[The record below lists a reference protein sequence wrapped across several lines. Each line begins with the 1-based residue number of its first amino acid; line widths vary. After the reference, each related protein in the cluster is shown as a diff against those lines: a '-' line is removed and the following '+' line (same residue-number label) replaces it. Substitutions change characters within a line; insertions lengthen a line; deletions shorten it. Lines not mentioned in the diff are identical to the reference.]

1 MSEPTEPET
10 ALATTEAPA
19 FSMNGE
25 RMRGIDPAKL
35 MPYNFRNPG
44 FLSEA
49 DLRQLGAIYSRYIQH
64 LSARLSIFLRM
75 ECVLKLAEFTSVTFE
90 KYCES
95 LATPTHLALF
105 QVEPLRGVG
114 IVEMRL
120 PLGLAMADRL
130 LGGKGRAAGTDRG
143 LTEIEIAL
151 LEDAMLIMLAEWTQL
166 WGEDYAQC
174 HAQVIGHESS
184 ARFLTTS
191 AADAVFAVAT
201 FDVTLGEVTE
211 KMQLGIPLSMIE
223 GPVKKMQLARQRGGD
238 LGPRQA
244 KWRTPYAGIAV
255 PITAEWQVRDM
266 TLNEAMRLSAG
277 SVIELSRDLVSQTR
291 VRLSNTEEFVGTV
304 GQQNGRLAVQLTQR
318 TFKD

>member
-1 MSEPTEPET
+1 
-10 ALATTEAPA
+10 
-19 FSMNGE
+19 
-25 RMRGIDPAKL
+25 MRDLDRAKL
-35 MPYNFRNPG
+35 LPYNFRNPA

-49 DLRQLGAIYSRYIQH
+49 DLRQLAAMYGRFIQH
-64 LSARLSIFLRM
+64 VSARLSTYLRM
-75 ECVLKLAEFTSVTFE
+75 ECVVKMAEFTSVTFS

-95 LATPTHLALF
+95 LAAPTHLALF

-130 LGGKGRAAGTDRG
+130 LGGKGRVTGTDRG

-151 LEDAMLIMLAEWTQL
+151 LEDAIQMMLAEWLQL

-174 HAQVIGHESS
+174 HMHVIGHETS

-191 AADAVFAVAT
+191 AADAVFVVAALE
-201 FDVTLGEVTE
+201 VTLGELTE

-223 GPVKKMQLARQRGGD
+223 ATVKKMQLARQRGGD
-238 LGPRQA
+238 ITPRQV
-244 KWRTPYAGIAV
+244 KWRAPYAGIAV
-255 PITAEWQVRDM
+255 PITAEWKVREI
-266 TLNEAMRLSAG
+266 TLSDVMRLSEG
-277 SVIELSRDLVSQTR
+277 HVIELSRDLVAQTR
-291 VRLSNTEEFVGTV
+291 VRLSNTEEFLGIV

-318 TFKD
+318 ALKD